1 MRAAVP
7 PRAPPAPAGAR
18 SLSPLA
24 HIYVTGHRN
33 PDADSI
39 AAAIGYAELKNRLA
53 DGDSYQPVRLG
64 EPNAQTSWL
73 IERSEAPVPDFLPHI
88 LLRARDV
95 MRDEFPTARDDE
107 PVRQV
112 GLTMAKHG
120 LDLLPVVDGDGRLVG
135 VMTERALARRYVRES
150 REASRLDAETTVASI
165 VTVLDGNLIV
175 GDGEQRISGRVW
187 VQAMDVG
194 SPTRMEAGDVV
205 VVGDRPDVQRR
216 AVERGAGMIVTS
228 NDTQPPDDV
237 LELARERGAAV
248 VRSTLDS
255 YVSARMITLAAP
267 CHALMDAEPLTVRRN
282 DLVTDISEEVKGIHY
297 RAAVTVD
304 SSGRPVGLVTRSD
317 LVNPEPRRVLLVDH
331 AESAQSVAGIDEA
344 EIVEIL
350 DHHHIGSIETRVP
363 VAATFDPVGSTATL
377 VVERFRQAGLEPQRP
392 TAMMLIGAVLSDT
405 VILNSPTT
413 TPRDHAVIEH
423 LERILSLD
431 AEEFGREMFTETSDV
446 SDVPAEEIVAHDA
459 KDYEVGTGKTISIA
473 QLETVGDS
481 VLERRDELLEAL
493 GALREREGHALS
505 ALMLTDILAKGTDL
519 LVAGDTAAAERAFG
533 QATRDGVFNLPD
545 VMSRKKQV
553 APKLMA
559 AATR

>member
-1 MRAAVP
+1 
-7 PRAPPAPAGAR
+7 
-18 SLSPLA
+18 LA
-24 HIYVTGHRN
+24 HVYVTGHRN

-73 IERSEAPVPDFLPHI
+73 IERSQAALPELLPHI
-88 LLRARDV
+88 LLRVRDV

-107 PVRQV
+107 PVREV
-112 GLTMAKHG
+112 GLTMARQG
-120 LDLLPVVDGDGRLVG
+120 LDLLPVVDSDGRLVG

-150 REASRLDAETTVASI
+150 REASHLDAETTVAAI
-165 VTVLDGNLIV
+165 VTVLDGDLIV
-175 GDGEQRISGRVW
+175 GDAEERISGRVW
-187 VQAMDVG
+187 VQAMDVR

-205 VVGDRPDVQRR
+205 VVGDRPDIQRR

-228 NDTQPPDDV
+228 NATRPPDDV
-237 LELARERGAAV
+237 LQLANERGVAV
-248 VRSTLDS
+248 VCSTLDS

-282 DLVTDISEEVKGIHY
+282 DLVDDIAEEVKGIHY
-297 RAAVTVD
+297 RAAVAVD
-304 SSGRPVGLVTRSD
+304 SSGQPVGLVTRSD

-331 AESAQSVAGIDEA
+331 AESAQSVHGIEEA

-377 VVERFRQAGLEPQRP
+377 VVERFRQAGFEPQRS
-392 TAMMLIGAVLSDT
+392 TAFMLLGAVLSDT

-413 TPRDHAVIEH
+413 TARDHAVIQH
-423 LERILSLD
+423 LERIVSVD
-431 AEEFGREMFTETSDV
+431 AQEFGREMFTETSDV
-446 SDVPAEEIVAHDA
+446 SHLPAEEIVAHDL
-459 KDYEVGTGKTISIA
+459 KDYEVGTGRTISIA

-481 VLERRDELLEAL
+481 VLGRRDELLEAL

-505 ALMLTDILAKGTDL
+505 ALMLTDILAHGTDL
-519 LVAGDTAAAERAFG
+519 LVAGDTSAAERAFG
-533 QATRDGVFNLPD
+533 QPTRDGVLDLPG

-559 AATR
+559 ATAR